1 MTVKVTSVRPA
12 PGRAPARLLLLN
24 SRRAA
29 ARWNRRL
36 AWRVALVGALIG
48 GVAGLLTVLFA
59 LRATPLDTLFGYAAA
74 GYAAGTLAG
83 AVLGLL
89 LGAMT
94 GAASAGVRRLR
105 HRRRVEHPLRLW
117 VRHHSA

>member
-12 PGRAPARLLLLN
+12 PAHAPARLLVRN
-24 SRRAA
+24 SRR
-29 ARWNRRL
+29 RTPHGDSRL
-36 AWRVALVGALIG
+36 AWRVALVGALLG
-48 GVAGLLTVLFA
+48 GLAGLLSALVVL
-59 LRATPLDTLFGYAAA
+59 RSTPLDTLFSYAAA

-83 AVLGLL
+83 AGVGLL

-94 GAASAGVRRLR
+94 GAVRAQMGRW
-105 HRRRVEHPLRLW
+105 RRRVDHPLRLW